1 MKQPRKHPAV
11 KTAEQAIDAALA
23 QVTKTTAKQAT
34 KALNKYLDEAYQSV
48 ASGRQTTEEAVARA
62 VGRFAKAGVDAF
74 DYESGRSVSIEGAV
88 RGAIR
93 TALNEMAGILTLEA
107 GREAGIEKFRVT
119 EHADSR
125 PEHAEWQGG
134 IYTEEELASVCGYGE
149 VDGLKGINCRHD
161 FYCYADDISEPPQD
175 QEDYDPAIYEAEQ
188 QQRYIER
195 NIRDWK
201 RERDTLDAGNQD
213 TSAADAKVADWQ
225 RKMREHLSDTAD
237 KTGIDLARLY
247 PREQVAPRPPRRS
260 R

>member
-1 MKQPRKHPAV
+1 MKKPRNHKAV
-11 KTAEQAIDAALA
+11 KTAEQAIAEAIT

-34 KALNKYLDEAYQSV
+34 KALNKYLDEAYLSV
-48 ASGRQTTEEAVARA
+48 ASGKHTTEEAVARA
-62 VGRFAKAGVDAF
+62 VGRFAKAGVNAF

-93 TALNEMAGILTLEA
+93 TALQEMTGIMTLEA

-125 PEHAEWQGG
+125 PDHAEWQGG

-161 FYCYADDISEPPQD
+161 FYCYADDISEPPQQD
-175 QEDYDPAIYEAEQ
+175 VEDYDPAVYEAEQ

-201 RERDTLDAGNQD
+201 RESDTLDAGGQD
-213 TSAADAKVADWQ
+213 TSAADAKVAEWQ
-225 RKMREHLSDTAD
+225 KKMRDHLKDTATE
-237 KTGIDLARLY
+237 TGVDLARLY
-247 PREQVAPRPPRRS
+247 PREQVGPRPARPR
-260 R
+260 